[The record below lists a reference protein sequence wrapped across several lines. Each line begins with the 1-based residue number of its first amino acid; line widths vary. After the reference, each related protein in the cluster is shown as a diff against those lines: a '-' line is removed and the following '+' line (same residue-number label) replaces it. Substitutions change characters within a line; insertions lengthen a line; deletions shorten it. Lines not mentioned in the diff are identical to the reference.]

1 MKKTSIDAD
10 LAQQLIWRSTGLLS
24 GFKLPKCI
32 HIIEQENLGHKLS
45 WTQILTILRRYSEH
59 TRYWST
65 GYNRV
70 NKELTQFANAVGQDL
85 QKIQTEFTQM

>member
-1 MKKTSIDAD
+1 MKKTPIDAD
-10 LAQQLIWRSTGLLS
+10 LAQQLIWRSTGLLWN
-24 GFKLPKCI
+24 FRIPKCI
-32 HIIEQENLGHKLS
+32 QIIERENLGHKLS